1 MLDLKPSI
9 TTSQP
14 RKESYLTECC
24 QPLDSQIQRKGLI
37 IMASDKH
44 GMKDKVAGKFKE
56 VEGKL
61 TNDKS
66 REGEGKLQK
75 LKGKIKD
82 KAADLRDDLKGKE
95 EDKKEG

>member
-1 MLDLKPSI
+1 MLSA
-9 TTSQP
+9 TNSQ
-14 RKESYLTECC
+14 KQT
-24 QPLDSQIQRKGLI
+24 KGLM

-44 GMKDKVAGKFKE
+44 GMKDKVAGKLKE

-61 TNDKS
+61 TDDKS

-82 KAADLRDDLKGKE
+82 KAADLKDDLK
-95 EDKKEG
+95 DKGNKREG